1 MAWDLVKDKQ
11 IETFST
17 LNNREKLAF
26 ILIQLKYAFE
36 LKEYTRFSVIKKKVG
51 RKLIEDKDLQDIK

>member
-1 MAWDLVKDKQ
+1 LAIYSEKVLKNTSMAWDLVKDKQ

-26 ILIQLKYAFE
+26 ILIQLK
-36 LKEYTRFSVIKKKVG
+36 
-51 RKLIEDKDLQDIK
+51 